1 MGLSNTAIKELRHEL
16 ECQKAYRT
24 AVEERIGAIQCIL
37 DSGERVLTAGGKA
50 RPGRSF
56 STDTVSP
63 RPSLRANILRTLQQL
78 SKATPA
84 ELTARLQQDGVQVG
98 GATSLRERVW
108 HELSRLRRNDFIR
121 RTRGGRYQL
130 RQAKQS
136 LRLAV
141 PKPADPKSDTT
152 AMN

>member
-1 MGLSNTAIKELRHEL
+1 MGLSTTAMKELRDEL
-16 ECQKAYRT
+16 ERQKAYRT
-24 AVEERIGAIQCIL
+24 VVEARIGALQCIL
-37 DSGERVLTAGGKA
+37 DSGEVALAAEGKV
-50 RPGRSF
+50 RPRSSF
-56 STDTVSP
+56 STDSVSP

-84 ELTARLQQDGVQVG
+84 ELTARLRQDGVQVG

-130 RQAKQS
+130 RQTKPS
-136 LRLAV
+136 LRFAV
-141 PKPADPKSDTT
+141 PKPADPKSDST